1 VSHRNDTDIFKEI
14 YRAAEQEGWSKDKLF
29 KTLADPSKFKKSTR
43 YILYKKIEEKK
54 LAKLT
59 GNEESPKPTLPVV
72 QRMMVDAIER
82 EVRKNKL
89 EKDHADR

>member
-43 YILYKKIEEKK
+43 YILNKVPK
-54 LAKLT
+54 LSLIILENRGKEA
-59 GNEESPKPTLPVV
+59 
-72 QRMMVDAIER
+72 
-82 EVRKNKL
+82 RKA
-89 EKDHADR
+89 HWQ